1 MDALALSD
9 LQSRF
14 GIPGA
19 VEFTADAY
27 GLPTVEIKNALGSG
41 SIALQGAQ
49 LLTYA
54 PAGQA
59 SVVWLSPKA
68 KFVAGKSAR
77 GGVPVCWPWF
87 GPHASEPTFPAHGYA
102 RTKPW
107 EVTEVAALADG
118 AHRLSF
124 RLPRSEAD
132 ARYWPHDTP
141 LEIRYTL
148 GAQVE
153 IELLTHNAGAE
164 PVVLGEALHTY
175 FTVGDVGA
183 VRVLGLDGVDYID
196 KVDGG
201 QRKHQTGPVLI
212 QGEVDR
218 VYLGTESDCLIE
230 DPVLKRRI
238 RVEKRGSRSTVV
250 WNPDAEKATKMGDF
264 EADGHLRMLCVESAN
279 AADDQ
284 VRVAPGETHSLWV
297 RYSVEALD

>member
-1 MDALALSD
+1 MDALSLSD

-14 GIPGA
+14 GIPGV
-19 VEFTADAY
+19 VEFTADTY
-27 GLPTVEIKNALGSG
+27 GLPTVDIKNALGSG

-54 PAGQA
+54 PAGQE

-87 GPHASEPTFPAHGYA
+87 GAHASEPAFPAHGIA
-102 RTKPW
+102 RTTPW

-132 ARYWPHDTP
+132 ARYWPHDTL

-148 GAQVE
+148 GAQLE
-153 IELLTHNAGAE
+153 IELLTRNAGAE

-183 VRVLGLDGVDYID
+183 VQVLGLDGVDYLD

-218 VYLGTESDCLIE
+218 IYLGTEADCLIE

-250 WNPDAEKATKMGDF
+250 WNPDVEKATKMGDF
-264 EADGHLRMLCVESAN
+264 EPDGHLRMLCVESAN

-284 VRVAPGETHSLWV
+284 VSVAPGETHSLWV